1 MDLVAIAFG
10 TVGGLALFLY
20 GLHTLS
26 AGLKKVTGENI
37 KIILEKL
44 TGNPLKG
51 SLIGALTTS
60 VMQSSSLTMVTLI
73 GLVNA
78 GLLTLRQGIG
88 VMLGSE
94 IGTTITAQLIAFQIG
109 LYFLPIIAF
118 GFFLSFLTKNR
129 KYKSVG
135 QTILGFGIL
144 FLGMNIISSSI
155 QPLQSEEGLK
165 SFLSGLGKVPI
176 FGVAIGAIITG
187 VLQSSS
193 ALTGLVLSMGVN
205 DLITLSAAIAMIF
218 GANIGTCFTGLVA
231 SIGSSLSSKRLALAQ
246 LMINI
251 IGVSI
256 FFPFLTNFAG
266 FMEMTASDLP
276 RQIANAHTFF
286 NLIVTALMLPL
297 TGSLVVVVTKLLP
310 GEEMKVKKGTEFIDK
325 KLLNV
330 PSIALSQA
338 EKEIVRMAKMTY
350 DMLDKAT
357 IAVLSDDRKMIENVM
372 EMEQV
377 VDEINVSIDRFLDEI
392 PSENLTARELRKLA
406 YFKHSITDIE
416 RVGDHANNLAE
427 LTEEK
432 LKERVSFS
440 KDAVSELET
449 MSQKTKLAYE
459 TALIV
464 LGDGNKEFVQR
475 VLDLEDEIDFLQKT
489 IEANHVQRLERKI
502 CNPLLGIIF
511 VDILRNLERI
521 ADHSTNI
528 ANATILGF

>member
-26 AGLKKVTGENI
+26 DGLKKVAGENI

-44 TGNPLKG
+44 TNNPLKG

-60 VMQSSSLTMVTLI
+60 VMQSSSLTIVTLI

-109 LYFLPIIAF
+109 FYFLPVIAF

-144 FLGMNIISSSI
+144 FLGMNIMSSSI
-155 QPLQSEEGLK
+155 QPLQNEAGLK
-165 SFLSGLGKVPI
+165 NFLCSLGKVPI

-187 VLQSSS
+187 ILQSSS
-193 ALTGLVLSMGVN
+193 ALTGLVLSMGMN
-205 DLITLSAAIAMIF
+205 DLITLSAALAMIF

-231 SIGSSLSSKRLALAQ
+231 SIGASLSSKRLALAQ

-256 FFPFLTNFAG
+256 FFPFLTNVAE
-266 FMEMTASDLP
+266 FMEITASDLP

-286 NLIVTALMLPL
+286 NLVVTALMLPL
-297 TGSLVVVVTKLLP
+297 TGFLVVVVTKLLP

-325 KLLNV
+325 KLMNV
-330 PSIALSQA
+330 PSVALSQA
-338 EKEIVRMAKMTY
+338 EKEIVRMAKMTC
-350 DMLDKAT
+350 DMLDKAI

-372 EMEQV
+372 EMEKV

-392 PSENLTARELRKLA
+392 PSENLTSRELKKLA
-406 YFKHSITDIE
+406 YFKHSIMDIE
-416 RVGDHANNLAE
+416 RVGDHANNLVELAE
-427 LTEEK
+427 DK
-432 LKERVSFS
+432 LKEKVSFS
-440 KDAVSELET
+440 KDAVKELET

-459 TALIV
+459 TALVV
-464 LGDGNKEFVQR
+464 LGDGNKKLVQR

-489 IEANHVQRLERKI
+489 YEANHVQRLEKKT

-528 ANATILGF
+528 ANATLLGF